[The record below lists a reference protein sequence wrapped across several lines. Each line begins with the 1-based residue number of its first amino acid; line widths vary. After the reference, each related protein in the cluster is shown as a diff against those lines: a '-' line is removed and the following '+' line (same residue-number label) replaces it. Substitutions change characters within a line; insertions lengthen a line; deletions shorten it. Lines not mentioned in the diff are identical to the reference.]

1 MLHIIN
7 NFICYY
13 DIKNNIHFM
22 ELLYSDMIY
31 VIMFI
36 EGASE
41 TERNRIQ
48 GHWRKLGGILVKSIH
63 LEKMMLTYKYFF
75 AKRKITNLGILER
88 KKNINQ

>member
-1 MLHIIN
+1 MTSNLSFLLIQILTIAQLYNNIVMLHIIN

-22 ELLYSDMIY
+22 ELFYSDMIY
-31 VIMFI
+31 IIMFI

-63 LEKMMLTYKYFF
+63 LEK
-75 AKRKITNLGILER
+75 
-88 KKNINQ
+88 